1 VGVEDALAQRVGTE
15 SGRRRRRAWTRR
27 IGRWTGRAASASK
40 SRVPKTPPQ
49 TPPPRPAPRP
59 TTLAWTILVPAIM
72 GLLPPPPPPPA
83 ANAPLH
89 QRTTS
94 LLILSTTTMA
104 ALMTRATATATAMWR
119 ATQGSSTDAC
129 STAATPTTQTVSS
142 SGSIIRPFV
151 PSVIAPFCDPFSSLF
166 HASFSLLFC
175 PLLAIVGLVVI
186 FFGGRG
192 GRRGSR
198 LGPVVAGVVAAL
210 SPPACVACRS
220 ASPSS
225 QSCRSFLLGPG
236 RGGLF
241 FSFFLLIYVHTVVD
255 VTNLPW
261 IWSDMLW
268 ANFFEKQDACM

>member
-72 GLLPPPPPPPA
+72 GLLPPPPPA
-83 ANAPLH
+83 ANAPLY

-94 LLILSTTTMA
+94 LLILSTTTTA
-104 ALMTRATATATAMWR
+104 ALMIRATAKATAMWR

-175 PLLAIVGLVVI
+175 PLLATVGLVVI
-186 FFGGRG
+186 FFGRG
-192 GRRGSR
+192 GEGAGALVLVLWWLVLLPLFLPRLVSR
-198 LGPVVAGVVAAL
+198 VARLHHHLISVLHLCFWVREEGLVL
-210 SPPACVACRS
+210 F
-220 ASPSS
+220 
-225 QSCRSFLLGPG
+225 SC
-236 RGGLF
+236 
-241 FSFFLLIYVHTVVD
+241 
-255 VTNLPW
+255 
-261 IWSDMLW
+261 
-268 ANFFEKQDACM
+268 